1 METNQMSINS
11 TMNKQVVYSYYS
23 VIKKNELLINITMWM
38 NLKGML
44 SKRNQMPKKY
54 LLYDLCRIQEQENWP
69 MVTEVWI
76 VLYLVCMLHHFS
88 HVWFFAILRTV
99 AHEAPL
105 SMGILQARI
114 LNWVAM
120 PSFRG
125 SFWPRD

>member
-54 LLYDLCRIQEQENWP
+54 LLYDLCRIQEQEN
-69 MVTEVWI
+69 
-76 VLYLVCMLHHFS
+76 
-88 HVWFFAILRTV
+88 
-99 AHEAPL
+99 
-105 SMGILQARI
+105 
-114 LNWVAM
+114 
-120 PSFRG
+120 
-125 SFWPRD
+125 